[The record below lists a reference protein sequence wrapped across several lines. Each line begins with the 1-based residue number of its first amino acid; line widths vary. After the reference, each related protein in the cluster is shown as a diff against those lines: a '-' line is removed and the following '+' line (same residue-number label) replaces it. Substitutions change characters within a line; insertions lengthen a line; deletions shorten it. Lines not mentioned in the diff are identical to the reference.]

1 MEGAMTRSQYVL
13 LFAAI
18 GGAVLFAAAS
28 ALFSRKGAAGALSNG
43 TSGDPE
49 VIFSKAPLAE

>member
-1 MEGAMTRSQYVL
+1 MTSSKYVL

-18 GGAVLFAAAS
+18 GGAILFAAAS

-49 VIFSKAPLAE
+49 VIFSNAPRTE

>member
-28 ALFSRKGAAGALSNG
+28 ALFSRKGAALVHESESARN
-43 TSGDPE
+43 DHNP
-49 VIFSKAPLAE
+49 